1 MSSAFLRL
9 ANKLLV
15 IDCHPYS
22 SALSFFK
29 IKRKLMKR
37 IPSLKAF
44 AAIIAVCSINKI
56 CSQDNKFE
64 YGLNLGFVVYQG
76 DLTPEKF
83 GSFKTQKFA
92 VGLQMNRVLGH
103 TFSIRGNVLISK
115 LYGDDAKYDEP
126 EYRQQ
131 RNFTFTSPLI
141 ELSAQLVFNI
151 TAQNYA
157 DKGLSPYFFAGAGVA
172 FLNIK
177 RDWSRLNRE
186 YFDAQNHVVT
196 DGLAIDSAHAVPKV
210 IPVIPVGGGLRYFF
224 SPQWGVNAEAAYR
237 LSYTDYLDGFSEAA
251 NPDLK
256 DHYLNYSIGVIYR
269 PGKKNSLGC
278 PVIKY

>member
-1 MSSAFLRL
+1 
-9 ANKLLV
+9 
-15 IDCHPYS
+15 
-22 SALSFFK
+22 
-29 IKRKLMKR
+29 MKP
-37 IPSLKAF
+37 ILPLKAIV
-44 AAIIAVCSINKI
+44 AIIMLCFFTKTY
-56 CSQDNKFE
+56 SQEHKFE
-64 YGLNLGFVVYQG
+64 YGLNLGAVVYQG

-92 VGLQMNRVLGH
+92 VGLHLNRILGH
-103 TFSIRGNVLISK
+103 TFSIRGNLLISK

-126 EYRQQ
+126 AYRQQ

-157 DKGLSPYFFAGAGVA
+157 DKGISPYVFGGAGVS
-172 FLNIK
+172 FLHIT

-186 YFDAQNHVVT
+186 YFDAQNHITT
-196 DGLAIDSAHAVPKV
+196 DGLAIDSAHAVPKI

-224 SPQWGVNAEAAYR
+224 SPQWGLNAEASYR
-237 LSYTDYLDGFSEAA
+237 LSFTDYLDGFSEAA

-256 DHYLNYSIGVIYR
+256 DHYLNYAVGIIYR